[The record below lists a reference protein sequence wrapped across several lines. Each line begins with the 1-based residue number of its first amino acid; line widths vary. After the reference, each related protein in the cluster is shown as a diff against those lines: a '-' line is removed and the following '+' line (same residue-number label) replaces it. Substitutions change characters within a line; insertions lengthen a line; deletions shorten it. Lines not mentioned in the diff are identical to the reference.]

1 MDEDNLVK
9 AREIS
14 DPNRGADMGIAGGGL
29 KALTPSERS
38 VTKSAMNKARAFNL
52 SFSLKG

>member
-14 DPNRGADMGIAGGGL
+14 DPNRGADMGIAGGVEGH
-29 KALTPSERS
+29 SR
-38 VTKSAMNKARAFNL
+38 RR
-52 SFSLKG
+52 KGQ

>member
-14 DPNRGADMGIAGGGL
+14 DPNRGADMGIAGGL